1 MEFLKIDYTTL
12 EIYLKGENPS
22 NDEDINDTSQFVS
35 VANIILNENPDILT
49 EDLTMFIDKI
59 KKIFSDKGEIIKNN
73 LKLHNDSDTLKE
85 FDECFIDDNILLKIN
100 NFIIKY
106 NINDENTKIF
116 GVLLNIITIIDYI
129 IISVKEPELYNICK
143 FFM

>member
-35 VANIILNENPDILT
+35 VAKIILEENPDILT
-49 EDLTMFIDKI
+49 EDLTMFIDRI
-59 KKIFSDKGEIIKNN
+59 KKIFSDKAEIIKND

-85 FDECFIDDNILLKIN
+85 FDECFIDDNILIKID
-100 NFIIKY
+100 NFINKY

-129 IISVKEPELYNICK
+129 IISVKEPELYNISK

>member
-1 MEFLKIDYTTL
+1 MEFLKIEYTTL

-22 NDEDINDTSQFVS
+22 NDEDVNDASQFVS

-49 EDLTMFIDKI
+49 EDLTMFIDRI
-59 KKIFSDKGEIIKNN
+59 KKIFSDKAEIIKND

-85 FDECFIDDNILLKIN
+85 FDECFIDDNILTKIHD
-100 NFIIKY
+100 FIIKY
-106 NINDENTKIF
+106 NINKENIKIF

-129 IISVKEPELYNICK
+129 IINVKEPELYNISK

>member
-1 MEFLKIDYTTL
+1 MEFLKIEYTTL

-22 NDEDINDTSQFVS
+22 NDEDINDTSQFAS
-35 VANIILNENPDILT
+35 IAKIILEENPDILT
-49 EDLTMFIDKI
+49 EDLTMFIDRI
-59 KKIFSDKGEIIKNN
+59 KKIFSDKAEIIKND

-85 FDECFIDDNILLKIN
+85 FDECFIDDNILIKIHD
-100 NFIIKY
+100 FIIKY

-129 IISVKEPELYNICK
+129 IISVKEPELYNISK